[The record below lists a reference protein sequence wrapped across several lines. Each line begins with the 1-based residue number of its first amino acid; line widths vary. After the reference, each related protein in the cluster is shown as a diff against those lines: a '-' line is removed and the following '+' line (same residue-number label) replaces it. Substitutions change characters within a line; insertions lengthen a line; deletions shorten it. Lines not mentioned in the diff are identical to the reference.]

1 MAFFDRSYTTD
12 NAHFKKA
19 KQRARGILEDPKRL
33 RNLVNAGMA
42 KLKELRNDGDGMQ
55 TLKNQAGTFIRMIRS
70 YQAGEYQ
77 RTPWKSL
84 LLITAGVIYFVSPL
98 DLIPDFIPVMGFM
111 DDITVL
117 LWILNSVRGDVEKYE
132 EWEDTYA
139 EPVR

>member
-33 RNLVNAGMA
+33 RNLANAAMA
-42 KLKELRNDGDGMQ
+42 KLKDLKNDGEGMQ

>member
-1 MAFFDRSYTTD
+1 MAFFDRSYTTV
-12 NAHFKKA
+12 NAYCHKA
-19 KQRARGILEDPKRL
+19 KRRARGILEDPKRL
-33 RNLVNAGMA
+33 RNLVSAAMA
-42 KLKELRNDGDGMQ
+42 KMKDLRNDGEGMQ
-55 TLKNQAGTFIRMIRS
+55 TLKSQASTFIRMIRS
-70 YQAGEYQ
+70 YQAGDYQ

-84 LLITAGVIYFVSPL
+84 LLITAGIIYFVSPL
-98 DLIPDFIPVMGFM
+98 DLIPDFIPVLGFM